1 MLRRIEVESGH
12 RGPTVAL
19 TARQPLSFRNQSCVL
34 LVQALNV
41 VAQGPGRGMPR
52 DDLHP
57 GGTLR
62 SGIGLVHILCNE
74 AGITDEA
81 TLAAALLNH
90 CLLQTSLGYMDL
102 RRQFGPLVADLV
114 CELDESG
121 AGLLPDRP
129 PSRDRV
135 GGVRSHRA
143 RMILLATA
151 IMGLR
156 HPVGGHHDGPVRSDP
171 AALNTTV
178 TALRGTHATLEV
190 LFDQELA
197 RVAALA

>member
-1 MLRRIEVESGH
+1 VLRRIEVEPGH

-34 LVQALNV
+34 LVQALDV
-41 VAQGPGRGMPR
+41 VAKGPGRGMPR
-52 DDLHP
+52 DDLP
-57 GGTLR
+57 FVGTLR

-74 AGITDEA
+74 AGITDEV
-81 TLAAALLNH
+81 TLAAALLHH

-121 AGLLPDRP
+121 AVLLPDRP
-129 PSRDRV
+129 LSRSRA

-156 HPVGGHHDGPVRSDP
+156 HPVGERHDPLAWRDP

-178 TALRGTHATLEV
+178 ASLRGTHATLEV

-197 RVAALA
+197 RVAARG